1 METIALLIA
10 VAVLVEGL
18 VEYVKTI
25 IKVFTEGDVKTGITQ
40 LCAVGIGILLALITG
55 ANIFTALS
63 INVTYSWMGCVLTGI
78 LISRGSNYVFD
89 LVKRLQGA
97 GKSE

>member
-78 LISRGSNYVFD
+78 LISRGSNYIFD
-89 LVKRLQGA
+89 LIKKLQGA
-97 GKSE
+97 GKTE

>member
-40 LCAVGIGILLALITG
+40 LCAVGIGILLALVTG

-63 INVTYSWMGCVLTGI
+63 INVTYSWVGCILTGI
-78 LISRGSNYVFD
+78 LISRGSNYLSD
-89 LVKRLQGA
+89 LLHRLNLTKTQ
-97 GKSE
+97 

>member
-25 IKVFTEGDVKTGITQ
+25 VKVFTEGDVKTGITQ
-40 LCAVGIGILLALITG
+40 LCAVAIGILLALITN
-55 ANIFTALS
+55 ANLFTALS
-63 INVTYSWMGCVLTGI
+63 IDVAHSWVGCVLTGI
-78 LISRGSNYVFD
+78 LISRGSNYLSD
-89 LVKRLQGA
+89 LLHRLNLTKTQ
-97 GKSE
+97 

>member
-25 IKVFTEGDVKTGITQ
+25 VKVFTEGDVKTGITQ
-40 LCAVGIGILLALITG
+40 LCAVAIGILLALITR
-55 ANIFTALS
+55 ANLFMALS

-78 LISRGSNYVFD
+78 LISRGSNYLSD
-89 LVKRLQGA
+89 LLHKLNLTKA
-97 GKSE
+97 E

>member
-40 LCAVGIGILLALITG
+40 LCAVAIGILLALITR
-55 ANIFTALS
+55 ANLFMALS
-63 INVTYSWMGCVLTGI
+63 INVTYSWVGCVLTGI
-78 LISRGSNYVFD
+78 LISRGSNYLSD
-89 LVKRLQGA
+89 LLHKLNLTKTQ
-97 GKSE
+97 